1 MSAEEL
7 GGFGQDSLRE
17 HIAAQAVVAHHRSG
31 PLTSTSSTRCSRPE
45 CVRHPTQL
53 VYEFGEMAL
62 HQFAQP
68 DTDWRNTE
76 LDGRVLYLRP
86 MLRDRPELVVLA
98 VAYMIPLINYGPII
112 NDEHCLG
119 YGAALLGPLG
129 GRRST
134 TPSAGSRTSWV
145 RNNRRR
151 AAAALRVARARA
163 ERTGVREKSGNAR
176 AFRDAAPVCVPR
188 VFQRAPT
195 LSPSATVPTISTRK
209 LG

>member
-1 MSAEEL
+1 MNHAEDLRKMSAEEL
-7 GGFGQDSLRE
+7 EKLGQDSLRE
-17 HIAAQAVVAHHRSG
+17 HIAAQAVVAHHKYG
-31 PLTSTSSTRCSRPE
+31 PLTFDKLDALLQDPE
-45 CVRHPTQL
+45 CVRHPTRL

-119 YGAALLGPLG
+119 YGAALLGLLEEEYYDAICRLADFVGAEQPPAG
-129 GRRST
+129 GGCASSCGGT
-134 TPSAGSRTSWV
+134 GTATPADS
-145 RNNRRR
+145 
-151 AAAALRVARARA
+151 
-163 ERTGVREKSGNAR
+163 
-176 AFRDAAPVCVPR
+176 
-188 VFQRAPT
+188 
-195 LSPSATVPTISTRK
+195 SPPPIR
-209 LG
+209 